1 MYSEIDYI
9 EDHMKTALAFFQSDT
24 ISHNITCFYL
34 NVALHGQFLFK
45 WMRCTLGSDKVLI
58 NRRNV
63 VTEVKKKLRCYQEIS
78 MFGSRISCA
87 CSNAYSVRNF
97 KIG

>member
-45 WMRCTLGSDKVLI
+45 WMR
-58 NRRNV
+58 
-63 VTEVKKKLRCYQEIS
+63 
-78 MFGSRISCA
+78 
-87 CSNAYSVRNF
+87 
-97 KIG
+97 